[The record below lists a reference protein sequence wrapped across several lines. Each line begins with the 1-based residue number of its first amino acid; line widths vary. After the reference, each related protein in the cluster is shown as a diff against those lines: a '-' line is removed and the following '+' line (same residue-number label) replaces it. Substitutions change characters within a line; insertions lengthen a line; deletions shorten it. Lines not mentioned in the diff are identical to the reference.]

1 MNQPSEHA
9 QRIMIEFFMK
19 TSVPRILAAIER
31 GELTWEEVTGKKEV
45 KEHGMSTLRRRGTLG
60 SCRGR

>member
-1 MNQPSEHA
+1 MNRPSERTQKA
-9 QRIMIEFFMK
+9 MIDFFMK

-45 KEHGMSTLRRRGTLG
+45 NNDEKATK
-60 SCRGR
+60 CV

>member
-9 QRIMIEFFMK
+9 QRIMIDFFMK

-45 KEHGMSTLRRRGTLG
+45 NNDEKATK
-60 SCRGR
+60 CV

>member
-1 MNQPSEHA
+1 MNQPSERTQKA
-9 QRIMIEFFMK
+9 MIEFFMK

-45 KEHGMSTLRRRGTLG
+45 TANVRSQRSYQENRSYN
-60 SCRGR
+60 

>member
-1 MNQPSEHA
+1 MNQPSERTQKA
-9 QRIMIEFFMK
+9 MIDFFMR

-45 KEHGMSTLRRRGTLG
+45 SGDEKATK
-60 SCRGR
+60 CV

>member
-1 MNQPSEHA
+1 MNQPSERA

-31 GELTWEEVTGKKEV
+31 GEITWEEVTGKKEV
-45 KEHGMSTLRRRGTLG
+45 TAHEKATK
-60 SCRGR
+60 CV

>member
-31 GELTWEEVTGKKEV
+31 GEITWEEVTGKKEV
-45 KEHGMSTLRRRGTLG
+45 TANAQRSHQAN
-60 SCRGR
+60 CAHN

>member
-31 GELTWEEVTGKKEV
+31 GELTWDDVVKKEV
-45 KEHGMSTLRRRGTLG
+45 TTNDTAKRI
-60 SCRGR
+60 

>member
-1 MNQPSEHA
+1 MNQPSERTQKA
-9 QRIMIEFFMK
+9 MIDFFMK

-45 KEHGMSTLRRRGTLG
+45 KNDEKATK
-60 SCRGR
+60 CV

>member
-1 MNQPSEHA
+1 MNQPSERTQKA
-9 QRIMIEFFMK
+9 MIDFFMR

-45 KEHGMSTLRRRGTLG
+45 NNDEKATK
-60 SCRGR
+60 CV

>member
-31 GELTWEEVTGKKEV
+31 GEITWDDVVKKEV
-45 KEHGMSTLRRRGTLG
+45 TANDTAKRV
-60 SCRGR
+60 

>member
-9 QRIMIEFFMK
+9 QRIMIDFFMK

-31 GELTWEEVTGKKEV
+31 GEITWEEVTGKKEV
-45 KEHGMSTLRRRGTLG
+45 TANDTAKRV
-60 SCRGR
+60 